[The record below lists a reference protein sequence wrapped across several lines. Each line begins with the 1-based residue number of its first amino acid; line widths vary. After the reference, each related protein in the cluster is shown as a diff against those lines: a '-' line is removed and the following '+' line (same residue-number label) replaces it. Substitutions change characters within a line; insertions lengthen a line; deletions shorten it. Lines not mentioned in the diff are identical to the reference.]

1 MNFSI
6 ESLEELLTPPEDGVV
21 TCGDC
26 ENDFSPDES
35 EWPTICQDCGE
46 EQRRSNANSQYGE
59 ALERNRER
67 WNGIVLPLYAD
78 TEINHTTFNL
88 PLWRSVEDWSPRDG
102 MGVGL
107 VGPSGSSKTRIA
119 YLLLEKSCMESRTIA
134 AVPAREF
141 VHLSQGQFRNNGEN
155 GFSRKLKQWESADLL
170 LVDGLDRVTKWSER
184 TEGDLAGLLE
194 CRHERKHAVIWTTNA
209 PSEHLWSRFPRG
221 RQSPVATTLTQS
233 TQIWAG

>member
-1 MNFSI
+1 MRDSQHHNLTSFSRRAPGACGLFQRSI
-6 ESLEELLTPPEDGVV
+6 IRSSLAKTLTLVLSKTLPGAPKFP
-21 TCGDC
+21 C
-26 ENDFSPDES
+26 
-35 EWPTICQDCGE
+35 
-46 EQRRSNANSQYGE
+46 R
-59 ALERNRER
+59 AL
-67 WNGIVLPLYAD
+67 GLVA
-78 TEINHTTFNL
+78 T
-88 PLWRSVEDWSPRDG
+88 G
-102 MGVGL
+102 GGVGL
-107 VGPSGSSKTRIA
+107 VGQSGSSKTRIA
-119 YLLLEKSCMESRTIA
+119 YLLLEQHCMESRTIA

-155 GFSRKLKQWESADLL
+155 GFNRKLKQWESVDLL

-194 CRHERKHAVIWTTNA
+194 CRHERKRSVIWTTNA